1 MRGTECEHLK
11 AATSNVKSKQQQSK
25 ANKRTECAMYA
36 MMMQQ
41 IYICKIEP
49 VCTTA
54 AAGFC
59 VPLLQA
65 ALALHGSA
73 ESLLPTETRTGN
85 PATRV
90 VVEL

>member
-1 MRGTECEHLK
+1 MKT
-11 AATSNVKSKQQQSK
+11 ATSNVKSKQQQSK
-25 ANKRTECAMYA
+25 QKKNKMCYSYSDDATN
-36 MMMQQ
+36 
-41 IYICKIEP
+41 IYLQKEP

-90 VVEL
+90 VNTSS